1 MNILLVVG
9 IFFAG
14 NEVHCE
20 RFVSHCTFWHR
31 QCIFGEKTVL
41 KTAKARLFIST
52 WAQQATLPEM
62 TRSQAKEEGDRRR
75 TKKSNLTF
83 CLEFSFYF
91 FLEAN

>member
-31 QCIFGEKTVL
+31 QCIFGEKNVL

-52 WAQQATLPEM
+52 WAQRETLPEM

-75 TKKSNLTF
+75 TKSSLIF

-91 FLEAN
+91 LGGD